1 MRIPTI
7 KEIRALDARRI
18 LEVSIILA
26 GVAALLIFVSAL
38 VFDRLKPG
46 HQAIFYD
53 SVVYFRGARDFF
65 LAPGPDSLL
74 RQERPVF
81 AWPLL
86 LFYRLIG
93 ADPSIDRLYLDNL
106 LLGLAGVL
114 GAMIW
119 IARVAMP
126 DQAAR
131 TSVWTTLCA
140 FALFCCFS
148 PVPRAGAHFTGDV
161 LSVAACLGLAAC
173 AMSWLARARPGI
185 GVSAALA
192 ALFAYGINV
201 KIVFI
206 PWALAWMALLW
217 GFSARAGRL
226 RRPEHRKRIIAVTA
240 AASFLAWVS
249 CPTGLWLFIERTY
262 FANEVLDDFVRQ
274 STMLESLL
282 WYPIELHRNL
292 PAVQLAL
299 FVSLL
304 AYLAFV
310 GLRDRKRLL
319 ESARPLGALWVS
331 WFLAVAVVGV
341 FVRAKEARTFLFLF
355 PAFFILAIVT
365 AARAS
370 ERRRGERVG
379 LAIGA
384 LVGLVASI
392 PTLHRPFIGMP
403 FETIESS
410 GALGIH
416 SAIQQDANPS
426 TGSVTVLLLQKAGVL
441 NPGAF
446 NVLPSALGT
455 LRAPVPMRPALVAHD
470 QTARYG
476 MFGVPGGIPMGFFW
490 SNYILHCPERGSRCV
505 SGNPATRRISDRITE
520 NDADFM
526 EGLTRVAR
534 IATPY
539 GPIEILRR
547 DRMPRARTFL
557 RIVNELLAT
566 DELNLW
572 NYPFVLAAS
581 RLDSSGAL
589 KSAEAAYRE
598 AIRSGR
604 MPGYFLHA
612 RGFEWGRAFLAGDQ
626 RALGQIRYPRFFER
640 QQACRS
646 GS

>member
-1 MRIPTI
+1 NGGDQMRIPTV
-7 KEIRALDARRI
+7 KQRI
-18 LEVSIILA
+18 LETSIILA
-26 GVAALLIFVSAL
+26 GVAALLVFVSAL
-38 VFDRLKPG
+38 VFGRLEPG

-53 SVVYFRGARDFF
+53 SAVYFQGARDFF
-65 LAPGPDSLL
+65 LAPSQSSLL

-93 ADPSIDRLYLDNL
+93 ADPTIDQLFLHNL

-119 IARVAMP
+119 TARIAMP
-126 DQAAR
+126 GAAAR
-131 TSVWTTLCA
+131 TALWTALCA
-140 FALFCCFS
+140 FALFCSFS

-173 AMSWLARARPGI
+173 AMSWLARPRPGF

-217 GFSARAGRL
+217 GFSARAGR
-226 RRPEHRKRIIAVTA
+226 PRIIAVTA

-249 CPTGLWLFIERTY
+249 WPSGLWSFIERTY

-274 STMLESLL
+274 STLLESLL

-292 PAVQLAL
+292 PSVQLAFL
-299 FVSLL
+299 VSLV
-304 AYLAFV
+304 AYLAV
-310 GLRDRKRLL
+310 VAVRDRKRFL
-319 ESARPLGALWVS
+319 ESARPLGALWVT

-341 FVRAKEARTFLFLF
+341 FVRSKEARTFLFLF
-355 PAFFILAIVT
+355 PAFFILAILT

-370 ERRRGERVG
+370 DRRRGERVG

-392 PTLHRPFIGMP
+392 AHLHRPFIGMP

-416 SAIQQDANPS
+416 SAIQRDANSS
-426 TGSVTVLLLQKAGVL
+426 TGLVTLSLLQKAGVL
-441 NPGAF
+441 NPVTF
-446 NVLPSALGT
+446 NYLPSALGT
-455 LRAPVPMRPALVAHD
+455 LGAPVSMRPALAAHD

-476 MFGVPGGIPMGFFW
+476 MFGVPGGIPLGFFR
-490 SNYILHCPERGSRCV
+490 SNYILHCPVPGSQCM
-505 SGNPATRRISDRITE
+505 SGNPATQRISARLSE
-520 NDADFM
+520 NDTTFM

-539 GPIEILRR
+539 GPVEILRR
-547 DRMPRARTFL
+547 DRMPRARTFV

-589 KSAEAAYRE
+589 KSAEAAFRE
-598 AIRSGR
+598 AIRSR
-604 MPGYFLHA
+604 PMPRYFLQA
-612 RGFEWGRAFLAGDQ
+612 RGLEWARAFLAGDQ
-626 RALGQIRYPRFFER
+626 RALGQISYPRFFER
-640 QQACRS
+640 QEPGR
-646 GS
+646 